1 MYYTYLCS
9 SQLYGTNSISNMC
22 YHDFVLMKGLKGE
35 RGEEGPIGLP
45 VSVT

>member
-1 MYYTYLCS
+1 MYVF
-9 SQLYGTNSISNMC
+9 YGQIQSCNFC
-22 YHDFVLMKGLKGE
+22 VVLKGLKGE